1 MSTFGDGTFKQ
12 NIYEEIQYRMQD
24 HGLDFPEAVQ
34 QVLDVCGWMLCSNT
48 YKEDIYAQALEQAK
62 AEILAKIS

>member
-12 NIYEEIQYRMQD
+12 CVYEEIQWRIES
-24 HGLDFPEAVQ
+24 HNLKPSEAIAE
-34 QVLDVCGWMLCSNT
+34 LMEIARWMLT
-48 YKEDIYAQALEQAK
+48 IIDFEGEAYERGKEDAK